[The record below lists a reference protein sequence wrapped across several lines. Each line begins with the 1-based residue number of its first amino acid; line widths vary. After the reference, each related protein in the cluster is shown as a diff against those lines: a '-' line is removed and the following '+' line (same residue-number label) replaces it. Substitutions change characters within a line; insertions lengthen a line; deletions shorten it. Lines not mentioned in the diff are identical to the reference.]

1 MSATAAI
8 PASSIVTAI
17 SKSTMYNEIVEATFM
32 GSFTDLVTCLHT
44 STESW
49 DYTGISGDGG
59 DVFDIYGTAIGGADF
74 RLAVTCV
81 AF

>member
-8 PASSIVTAI
+8 PTASIVTAI
-17 SKSTMYNEIVEATFM
+17 SKSTMYTEIVEATFM
-32 GSFTDLVTCLHT
+32 GSFTDLVAYLNT

-49 DYTGISGDGG
+49 DYTGIDGDEGT
-59 DVFDIYGTAIGGADF
+59 VYDIYGTAIGGADF

>member
-8 PASSIVTAI
+8 PTASIDTAI
-17 SKSTMYNEIVEATFM
+17 SKSTMYTEIVEATFM
-32 GSFTDLVTCLHT
+32 GSFTDLVACLHT

-49 DYTGISGDGG
+49 DYTGIYGDEGT
-59 DVFDIYGTAIGGADF
+59 VYDIYGTAIGGADF